1 MNNFFKKS
9 DLVFVHKDR
18 SVGGVNSRRSFWRL
32 LTEEFRGEVIR
43 TWNRVVTV
51 ETGKHGRA

>member
-1 MNNFFKKS
+1 M
-9 DLVFVHKDR
+9 FVHEDR